1 MRCFIIILT
10 VASFIGSI
18 TRVDA
23 LPDDA
28 VASLNQALSE
38 LPANSPV
45 FEIAEGTYH
54 IASTWT
60 ISRDHITVR
69 GAGIGKTIL
78 IREPGFNGHLIAMN
92 GEDSMIT
99 ALTIDGNGRGQTEK
113 MGAELA
119 LHKPRE
125 VAQAIEVKNFAHI
138 GIAVFPSECRVS
150 QCRITGLGDDTNT
163 AGIWHDAG
171 PTSTDSTIMIDH
183 NTVTGSGIYGTGGMI
198 TIRNNQ
204 LSGNHCTS
212 LGGGG
217 QMDIGNAFTTN
228 TVATITGNTI
238 LSGCN
243 IKTGGIETG
252 GGTFTVTNNTIRDHG
267 SAGIGIGHNA
277 IKATITGNTISNS
290 GRNIAEKN
298 KPQCR
303 SGIYVLYGAANIEI
317 SGNRCFDD
325 QPNKTQTWGIIL
337 VPPPTRPDPRF
348 IPRSMEHI
356 VVKDNDLRGNVHA
369 EGLLD
374 ESRARDRMIS
384 GSQPVEANRFH

>member
-1 MRCFIIILT
+1 MRFFIIIQVGALL
-10 VASFIGSI
+10 INLSI
-18 TRVDA
+18 TRADT
-23 LPDDA
+23 LPVDA

-38 LPANSPV
+38 LSANSSV

-60 ISRDHITVR
+60 VSRDHITVR
-69 GAGIGKTIL
+69 GAGIGKTVL
-78 IREPGFNGHLIAMN
+78 IREPGFSGHLICMN

-99 ALTIDGNGRGQTEK
+99 ALTIDGNGRGQSVK
-113 MGAELA
+113 MGPELA

-125 VAQAIEVKNFAHI
+125 VAQGIEVKNFAHI

-150 QCRITGLGDDTNT
+150 QCRISGLGDDTDT
-163 AGIWHDAG
+163 MGIWHDAG

-183 NTVTGSGIYGTGGMI
+183 NTVTGSGIYCTGGTI
-198 TIRNNQ
+198 TITNNQ

-212 LGGGG
+212 SSGGG

-228 TVATITGNTI
+228 TVATISGNTI
-238 LSGCN
+238 LNGGN
-243 IKTGGIETG
+243 IKACGIEMG
-252 GGTFTVTNNTIRDHG
+252 GGTFTIANNTIRGHG
-267 SAGIGIGHNA
+267 ASGIGLGHNA
-277 IKATITGNTISNS
+277 IKATITGNTVSNS
-290 GRNIAEKN
+290 GRYIAEKN

-303 SGIYVLYGAANIEI
+303 SAIYILYGAANVEI

-348 IPRSMEHI
+348 SPRSMEHI
-356 VVKDNDLRGNVHA
+356 VVRDNDLRGNLHA

-374 ESRARDRMIS
+374 ESMARDRTIS
-384 GSQPVEANRFH
+384 GNLPAQANR

>member
-1 MRCFIIILT
+1 MRCFIIILIG
-10 VASFIGSI
+10 ALFIGSI

-23 LPDDA
+23 LADNA
-28 VASLNQALSE
+28 VASLNQALAE

-78 IREPGFNGHLIAMN
+78 IREPGFTGHLIAMN
-92 GEDSMIT
+92 GEDSMII
-99 ALTIDGNGRGQTEK
+99 ALTIDGNGRGLSDK
-113 MGAELA
+113 MGAELL
-119 LHKPRE
+119 LHKPRQ
-125 VAQAIEVKNFAHI
+125 VAQGIEVKNFAHI
-138 GIAVFPSECRVS
+138 GIAVFPSECRVT

-183 NTVTGSGIYGTGGMI
+183 NTVTGSGIYGTGGII
-198 TIRNNQ
+198 TITNNQ

-212 LGGGG
+212 RGGGG

-238 LSGCN
+238 LNGGN
-243 IKTGGIETG
+243 IKACGIEMG
-252 GGTFTVTNNTIRDHG
+252 GGTFTVTNNTIRNHG
-267 SAGIGIGHNA
+267 SSGIGSGHNA

-290 GRNIAEKN
+290 GRNTAEKN

-303 SGIYVLYGAANIEI
+303 SAIYILYGAGNVEI

-337 VPPPTRPDPRF
+337 APPPTQPDPRF
-348 IPRSMEHI
+348 VPRSSEHI
-356 VVKDNDLRGNVHA
+356 VVKDNDLRGNLHA

-374 ESRARDRMIS
+374 ESMAHDRTVS
-384 GSQPVEANRFH
+384 GNLPEQANR

>member
-10 VASFIGSI
+10 VAIFIRSI
-18 TRVDA
+18 ARADA
-23 LPDDA
+23 LSDDA
-28 VASLNQALSE
+28 VTSLNEALAQ
-38 LPANSPV
+38 LPANSSV
-45 FEIAEGTYH
+45 LDLAEGTYL
-54 IASTWT
+54 IGSTWT

-69 GAGIGKTIL
+69 GAGIGKTL
-78 IREPGFNGHLIAMN
+78 LVRKPGFNGHLISMN
-92 GEDSMIT
+92 GEGNMIT
-99 ALTIDGNGRGQTEK
+99 GLTIDGNGRNQTGK
-113 MGAELA
+113 TGAELA
-119 LHKPRE
+119 LHKPKE
-125 VAQAIEVKNFAHI
+125 VAQAMEVKNFAHI

-150 QCRITGLGDDTNT
+150 QCRIIGLGDDTDT
-163 AGIWHDAG
+163 MGIWHDAG

-183 NTVTGSGIYGTGGMI
+183 NTVTGSGIYCTGGII
-198 TIRNNQ
+198 TIANNQ
-204 LSGNHCTS
+204 LRGNHCTS
-212 LGGGG
+212 SSGGG
-217 QMDIGNAFTTN
+217 QMDIGNAFNTN

-238 LSGCN
+238 LSGGN
-243 IKTGGIETG
+243 IKAGGIETG
-252 GGTFTVTNNTIRDHG
+252 GGTFTMTNNTIRDHG

-303 SGIYVLYGAANIEI
+303 SGIYVLYGAANIQI

-348 IPRSMEHI
+348 SPRAAEHI
-356 VVKDNDLRGNVHA
+356 VVKDNDLRGNVHT

-374 ESRARDRMIS
+374 ESTARDRTVS
-384 GSQPVEANRFH
+384 GNLPAQANR